1 MDSKYKI
8 AEWRKI
14 PNALK
19 TWLISES
26 DLIFNVPQL
35 ISFLSRGTTLP
46 AGTTIVTGTPAG
58 VAMSTNQFL
67 KDGEEFAVEVLPH
80 IGTLVN
86 IFELQKERPSL

>member
-1 MDSKYKI
+1 
-8 AEWRKI
+8 
-14 PNALK
+14 
-19 TWLISES
+19 
-26 DLIFNVPQL
+26 L

-58 VAMSTNQFL
+58 VGMGTNQFL

-86 IFELQKERPSL
+86 IFELEGGRPSL